1 MGNAINPFRSTAAFA
16 ALALVAMCVAASP
29 ANAADAGEPFAW
41 PASLAP
47 FGDGYPN
54 AGDACRRL
62 GEAPATSAYLDHT
75 ATLVGCPGGAD
86 SASVRAMLRDHRG
99 HVVGEADGVTLISVP
114 ADSTMNS
121 AAAGHQSEHAKAKG
135 TVFSATGKLPC
146 ARRAGQIAGMCRFG
160 VVRHSDRTASVT
172 VYWPRGGARTIF
184 FGADGAVVGVSTT
197 DTDRTLAQKTVARK
211 NGDVNLISIGNER
224 YEIADAILSGD

>member
-1 MGNAINPFRSTAAFA
+1 MGNAINLFRSTAAFA
-16 ALALVAMCVAASP
+16 PLLFTAMCAAASP
-29 ANAADAGEPFAW
+29 ANAADTAEPFAW

-86 SASVRAMLRDHRG
+86 SASVRAMLREHRG

-114 ADSTMNS
+114 ARSTMNS
-121 AAAGHQSEHAKAKG
+121 AGHQSEHAKTKG
-135 TVFSATGKLPC
+135 TVFGATGKLPC
-146 ARRAGQIAGMCRFG
+146 AGRAGQMAGMCRFG

-184 FGADGAVVGVSTT
+184 FADGAVVGVSTT
-197 DTDRTLAQKTVARK
+197 DTDRSLAPKIVARK
-211 NGDVNLISIGNER
+211 SGDINLILIGNER